1 MLDRGVRGQ
10 KLKPNEREDL
20 LRYLQKAGKHT
31 SERERHAM
39 DAEREMVELKKAQFM
54 MNKMGEEFG
63 GFINSLAN
71 FGFFVELDDY
81 FVEGLVKLS
90 SLTDDEYDYY
100 EKEYVVKG
108 RRFGRKF
115 RLGDNVRVKVVRINA
130 FRSEIDFAL
139 VQERAMKL
147 S

>member
-1 MLDRGVRGQ
+1 
-10 KLKPNEREDL
+10 
-20 LRYLQKAGKHT
+20 
-31 SERERHAM
+31 
-39 DAEREMVELKKAQFM
+39 
-54 MNKMGEEFG
+54 
-63 GFINSLAN
+63 
-71 FGFFVELDDY
+71 
-81 FVEGLVKLS
+81 
-90 SLTDDEYDYY
+90 
-100 EKEYVVKG
+100 VKG